1 MTIYVWR
8 DNGFVH
14 KQTGEPMY
22 IPEREGVCC
31 PRVESDLEP
40 YRSPVD
46 GRLIGSR
53 SEQRDDLA
61 RNGCV
66 LAPPSK
72 RKGKG
77 YRNPDW
83 AVKRG
88 LPLSEEARDRYKL
101 TNKHVRT

>member
-1 MTIYVWR
+1 MTVFVWTER
-8 DNGFVH
+8 GFVH
-14 KQTGEPMY
+14 KFTGEPMH
-22 IPEREGVCC
+22 IPARDGVCC
-31 PRVESDLEP
+31 PRVESDIEP

-46 GRLIGSR
+46 GRLITSR
-53 SEQRDDLA
+53 SQQRDDLA

-77 YRNPDW
+77 YNNPTF

-88 LPLSEEARDRYKL
+88 LPLSEEAQDKHKL

>member
-1 MTIYVWR
+1 MARYIYKDGEFR
-8 DNGFVH
+8 H
-14 KQTGEPMY
+14 AQTGELMH
-22 IPEREGVCC
+22 IPDRDGVCC

-88 LPLSEEARDRYKL
+88 LPLSEEARDKYKL